1 MRFVRTVIPV
11 AVLLTMGAGMA
22 CKKPATVV
30 EQPKVDEDAAKK
42 AAAEEAARKAAA
54 EAEARRL
61 AEAEA
66 AKRKAEAEAEAARKA
81 EAEKVASY
89 QRAAEAALKDIN
101 FDFDQ
106 SGIREADKAKLQ
118 AIADFMKAYAQAKV
132 QVEGHCDERG
142 TVEYNLALGD
152 RRAHSAYAYLTGLG
166 VAEDRLSSIS
176 YGKEKPKVQG
186 KDEETWLINR
196 RCEFKLK

>member
-1 MRFVRTVIPV
+1 MRFARTVIPV
-11 AVLLTMGAGMA
+11 AVLLTLGAGMA
-22 CKKPATVV
+22 CKKAAALP
-30 EQPKVDEDAAKK
+30 EQTKVDDDAAKK
-42 AAAEEAARKAAA
+42 AAAEDAARKAAA
-54 EAEARRL
+54 EAEARRK
-61 AEAEA
+61 AEADA
-66 AKRKAEAEAEAARKA
+66 AKAKAEAEAEAARRA
-81 EAEKVASY
+81 EAEKTASY
-89 QRAAEAALKDIN
+89 QRAAEAALKDVN
-101 FDFDQ
+101 FDFDK
-106 SGIREADKAKLQ
+106 SGIREADKSKLQ

-152 RRAHSAYAYLTGLG
+152 RRAHSVSAYLTGLG
-166 VAEDRLSSIS
+166 VAEDRLSTIS